1 MQRQPE
7 APRIG
12 RVTRV
17 MRSLLDVM
25 RSEAGT
31 LEMHV
36 APQRPADLISA
47 AIDKLRARAA
57 SKSVELDGLVGETE
71 RVLCDRDRIVEVLA
85 QLLRNAI
92 DVSHPRSAV
101 VVRAEPRD
109 EDVLITVSDRGP
121 GIDVSAWPYIF
132 DGAWQARESG
142 DHHEGLGLGLAVCK
156 GVVKAHGGT
165 IWVESRMGEGTTFLF
180 TLPLAPGSSPA
191 PAAH

>member
-1 MQRQPE
+1 MERQPE

-31 LEMHV
+31 LEINL
-36 APQRPADLISA
+36 APHRPADLVA
-47 AIDKLRARAA
+47 RAIEKLRARAA

-71 RVLCDRDRIVEVLA
+71 PLFCDGDRIVEVLA

-92 DVSHPRSAV
+92 DASPPRSAIQ
-101 VVRAEPRD
+101 VRAIPRD
-109 EDVLITVSDRGP
+109 GELLVTVTDQGP

-132 DGAWQARESG
+132 DGAWQAPARSKPG
-142 DHHEGLGLGLAVCK
+142 DRKPGLGLGLAVCK
-156 GVVKAHGGT
+156 GIVKAHGGV
-165 IWVESRMGEGTTFLF
+165 IWIDSRMGQGTTFLF
-180 TLPLAPGSSPA
+180 TLPTHKP
-191 PAAH
+191 